1 MDDRNYP
8 YNKVGD
14 LHIDELLDRVEEAL
28 GFQLF
33 IWQRQ
38 YIWTGKTEWVGGR
51 LTGKTTAYI
60 LRSLLRFTENDGPLD
75 MIRPSTKRG
84 ELYKEQMNDIQKKLD
99 YFGIPTRKVWYNK
112 EDRELQEDKK
122 QEKSRLIDIDISM
135 LYPDITKVVKSI
147 MLSED
152 DIILKQLKEYGITK
166 GNILRNLGRVQVL
179 CCPPYGEKAC
189 VKKRFLVDGTYA
201 FTLIYKTELK
211 NDGQIMERSIYV
223 EKEKNV

>member
-1 MDDRNYP
+1 MEERKYP

-14 LHIDELLDRVEEAL
+14 PYIDELLDRVEEAL

-51 LTGKTTAYI
+51 WTGKTTAYI
-60 LRSLLRFTENDGPLD
+60 LRTLLRFTENDEPLD
-75 MIRPSTKRG
+75 MICPSTKQG
-84 ELYKEQMNDIQKKLD
+84 EIFKKDMKDLQKKLD
-99 YFGIPTRKVWYNK
+99 EFGISTRKVWYNK
-112 EDRELQEDKK
+112 EDRELQKEKK
-122 QEKSRLIDIDISM
+122 QEKSHSVEIDVSM
-135 LYPDITKVVKSI
+135 LYPDITKVFKTI

-189 VKKRFLVDGTYA
+189 MKKRFLVDGDYA

-211 NDGQIMERSIYV
+211 NEGQTMTCSIDV
-223 EKEKNV
+223 EEDA